1 MKRRNLYTLILII
14 TVAVIFA
21 VGLSMLVLPQKDLS
35 LHQNEKKTIFGGVY
49 MTLNNPFYQIIDTEM
64 RSLIEANNGILLTR
78 NPSLNAERQQEQIL
92 ELVDLGAKAIF
103 VNPVDVDNIA
113 PALLKAREKNV
124 KIIAI
129 DTNFPDNNLADCT
142 IVSDN
147 YLAGMQCGQH
157 LLAHRSSAH
166 IALLT
171 HQQALSAQERIDGFR
186 NAIKDKSEFQ
196 VVATEDCLGQLELAM
211 PAMEKILQEH
221 PEADVV
227 MALNDP
233 AAMGAVAAL
242 QHAGR
247 LSGTSVYGVDG
258 SPDVKEMI
266 ANGAITATAGQEPRK
281 IGILAV
287 ESAFRL
293 LGMKNTLPQ
302 PQRLNI
308 DQYNDQSVIALPTIL
323 LTRDNLSQHPNI
335 GY

>member
-103 VNPVDVDNIA
+103 VNPVDVNNIA
-113 PALLKAREKNV
+113 PALIKAREKNV

-171 HQQALSAQERIDGFR
+171 HQQAMSAQERIDGFR

-221 PEADVV
+221 PEVNVV

-266 ANGAITATAGQEPRK
+266 ANGAITATAGQDPRK

-293 LGMKNTLPQ
+293 LGMKNSL

-323 LTRDNLSQHPNI
+323 LTKDNLSQHPNI

>member
-113 PALLKAREKNV
+113 PALIKAREKNV

-171 HQQALSAQERIDGFR
+171 HQQAMSAQERIDGFR

-196 VVATEDCLGQLELAM
+196 VVAAEDCLGQLELAM

-221 PEADVV
+221 PEVDVV

-247 LSGTSVYGVDG
+247 LGGTSVYGVDG

-266 ANGAITATAGQEPRK
+266 ANGVITATAGQEPRK

-293 LGMKNTLPQ
+293 LGMKNSL

>member
-21 VGLSMLVLPQKDLS
+21 VGLSMLILPQKDLS

-64 RSLIEANNGILLTR
+64 RSLIEANNGVLLTR

-113 PALLKAREKNV
+113 PALIKAREKNV

-157 LLAHRSSAH
+157 LLAHRNSAH

-171 HQQALSAQERIDGFR
+171 HQQAMSAQERIDGFR

-221 PEADVV
+221 PEVDVV

-233 AAMGAVAAL
+233 AAMGSVAAL

-247 LSGTSVYGVDG
+247 LDGTSVYGVDG

-293 LGMKNTLPQ
+293 LGMKNSLQ
-302 PQRLNI
+302 QRLNI

>member
-113 PALLKAREKNV
+113 PALIKAREKNV

-157 LLAHRSSAH
+157 LLAHRKSAH

-171 HQQALSAQERIDGFR
+171 HQQAMSALERIDGFR

-221 PEADVV
+221 PEVDVV

-293 LGMKNTLPQ
+293 LGMKNSL

-308 DQYNDQSVIALPTIL
+308 DQDNEQSVIALPTIL

>member
-64 RSLIEANNGILLTR
+64 RSLIEANNGVLLTR

-103 VNPVDVDNIA
+103 VNPVDVDNIS
-113 PALLKAREKNV
+113 PALIKAREKNV

-171 HQQALSAQERIDGFR
+171 HQQAMSAQERIDGFC

-221 PEADVV
+221 PEVDVV

-293 LGMKNTLPQ
+293 LGMKNSL

-323 LTRDNLSQHPNI
+323 LTKDNLSQHPNI

>member
-21 VGLSMLVLPQKDLS
+21 VGLSMLILPQKDLS

-64 RSLIEANNGILLTR
+64 RSLIEANNGVLLTR

-113 PALLKAREKNV
+113 PALIKAREKNV

-171 HQQALSAQERIDGFR
+171 HQQAMSAQERIDGFR

-221 PEADVV
+221 PEVDVV

-293 LGMKNTLPQ
+293 LGMKNSL

-323 LTRDNLSQHPNI
+323 LTRDNLNQHPNI

>member
-113 PALLKAREKNV
+113 PALIKAREKNV

-171 HQQALSAQERIDGFR
+171 HQQAMSAQERIDGFR

-221 PEADVV
+221 PEVDVV

-247 LSGTSVYGVDG
+247 LSGTSVYGVDS
-258 SPDVKEMI
+258 SPDVKKMI
-266 ANGAITATAGQEPRK
+266 ANGAITATAGQDPRK

-293 LGMKNTLPQ
+293 LGMKNSL

-308 DQYNDQSVIALPTIL
+308 NQYNDQSVIALPTIL

>member
-1 MKRRNLYTLILII
+1 MKRRNIYTLILII

-21 VGLSMLVLPQKDLS
+21 VGLSLLVLPQKDLS

-64 RSLIEANNGILLTR
+64 RSLIEANNGVLLTR

-113 PALLKAREKNV
+113 PALIKAREKNV

-171 HQQALSAQERIDGFR
+171 HQQAMSAQERIDGFR

-221 PEADVV
+221 PEVNVV

-266 ANGAITATAGQEPRK
+266 DHGAITATAGQEPRK

-302 PQRLNI
+302 RFNI
-308 DQYNDQSVIALPTIL
+308 DQFNGQSVIALPTIL

>member
-21 VGLSMLVLPQKDLS
+21 VGLSMLILPQKDLS

-64 RSLIEANNGILLTR
+64 RSLIEANNGVLLTR

-113 PALLKAREKNV
+113 PALIKAREKNV

-171 HQQALSAQERIDGFR
+171 HQQAMSAQERIDGFR

-211 PAMEKILQEH
+211 PAMEKILHEH
-221 PEADVV
+221 PDVDVV

-293 LGMKNTLPQ
+293 LGMKNSL

-308 DQYNDQSVIALPTIL
+308 DQYNEQSVIALPTIL

>member
-113 PALLKAREKNV
+113 PALIKAREKNV

-171 HQQALSAQERIDGFR
+171 HQQAMSAQERIDGFR

-221 PEADVV
+221 PEVDVV

-242 QHAGR
+242 QHAER

-281 IGILAV
+281 IAILAV

-302 PQRLNI
+302 RFNI
-308 DQYNDQSVIALPTIL
+308 DQYNDQSVITLPTIL
-323 LTRDNLSQHPNI
+323 LTRDNLNQHPNI

>member
-113 PALLKAREKNV
+113 PALEKARQKNV

-129 DTNFPDNNLADCT
+129 DTNLPDNNLADCT
-142 IVSDN
+142 IISDN
-147 YLAGMQCGQH
+147 YLAGQQCAQH
-157 LLAHRSSAH
+157 LLTHRAKAR

-171 HQQALSAQERIDGFR
+171 HHQAKSAQERINGFL
-186 NAIKDKSEFQ
+186 ASIKDKPEFQ
-196 VVATEDCLGQLELAM
+196 VVATADCLGQLELAM

-221 PEADVV
+221 PDVDVV

-266 ANGAITATAGQEPRK
+266 AHGAITATAGQEPRK

-287 ESAFRL
+287 QSAFHI
-293 LGMKNTLPQ
+293 LGIKNNLPQ
-302 PQRLNI
+302 GAANR
-308 DQYNDQSVIALPTIL
+308 QYQEEKIISLPTIL
-323 LTRDNLSQHPNI
+323 LTKDNLSQYPNI

>member
-113 PALLKAREKNV
+113 PALIKAREKNV

-171 HQQALSAQERIDGFR
+171 HQQAMSAQERIDGFR

-221 PEADVV
+221 PEVDVV

-247 LSGTSVYGVDG
+247 LSDTSVYGVDG

-266 ANGAITATAGQEPRK
+266 AHGAITATAGQEPRK

-302 PQRLNI
+302 RFNI
-308 DQYNDQSVIALPTIL
+308 DQYNDQSVITLPTIL
-323 LTRDNLSQHPNI
+323 LTRDNLNQHPNI

>member
-64 RSLIEANNGILLTR
+64 RSLIEANNGVLLTR

-103 VNPVDVDNIA
+103 VNPVYVDNIA
-113 PALLKAREKNV
+113 PALIKAREKNV

-171 HQQALSAQERIDGFR
+171 HQQAMSAQERIDGFR
-186 NAIKDKSEFQ
+186 NAIKNKSEFQ

-221 PEADVV
+221 PDVDVV

-258 SPDVKEMI
+258 SPDVKGMI
-266 ANGAITATAGQEPRK
+266 ARGAITATAGQEPRK

-302 PQRLNI
+302 RFSI
-308 DQYNDQSVIALPTIL
+308 DQDNGQSVITLPTIL
-323 LTRDNLSQHPNI
+323 LTRDNLSQYPNI

>member
-14 TVAVIFA
+14 TVAVILA

-64 RSLIEANNGILLTR
+64 RSLIEANNGVLLTR

-113 PALLKAREKNV
+113 PALIKAREKNV

-171 HQQALSAQERIDGFR
+171 HQQAMSAQERIDGFR

-221 PEADVV
+221 PEVDVV

-233 AAMGAVAAL
+233 AAMRAVAAL

-293 LGMKNTLPQ
+293 LGMKNSL

>member
-113 PALLKAREKNV
+113 PALIKAREKNV

-171 HQQALSAQERIDGFR
+171 HQQAMSAQERIDGFR

-221 PEADVV
+221 PEVDVV

-266 ANGAITATAGQEPRK
+266 AHGAITATAGQNPHK

-302 PQRLNI
+302 RFNI
-308 DQYNDQSVIALPTIL
+308 DQYNGQSVIALPTIL

>member
-103 VNPVDVDNIA
+103 VNPVDVDNIT
-113 PALLKAREKNV
+113 PALIKAREKNV

-171 HQQALSAQERIDGFR
+171 HQQAMSAQERIDGFR

-221 PEADVV
+221 PEVDVV

-247 LSGTSVYGVDG
+247 LSSTSVYGVDG

-281 IGILAV
+281 ICILAV

-302 PQRLNI
+302 RFNI
-308 DQYNDQSVIALPTIL
+308 DQDNGQSVITLPTIL
-323 LTRDNLSQHPNI
+323 LTRDNLSQYPNI

>member
-113 PALLKAREKNV
+113 PALIKAREKNV

-171 HQQALSAQERIDGFR
+171 HQQAMSAQERIDGFR

-221 PEADVV
+221 PEVDVV

-233 AAMGAVAAL
+233 AAMGAIAAL
-242 QHAGR
+242 QHTGR

-293 LGMKNTLPQ
+293 LGMKNSL

>member
-113 PALLKAREKNV
+113 PALIKAREKNV

-171 HQQALSAQERIDGFR
+171 HQQAMSAQERIDGFR

-211 PAMEKILQEH
+211 PAMGKILQEH
-221 PEADVV
+221 PEVDVV

-258 SPDVKEMI
+258 SPNVKEMI

-302 PQRLNI
+302 RFNI
-308 DQYNDQSVIALPTIL
+308 DQDNGQSVITLPTIL
-323 LTRDNLSQHPNI
+323 LTRDNLSQYHNI

>member
-64 RSLIEANNGILLTR
+64 RSLIEANNGVLLTR

-113 PALLKAREKNV
+113 PALIKAREKNV

-171 HQQALSAQERIDGFR
+171 HQQAMSAQERIDGFR

-221 PEADVV
+221 PDVDVV

-247 LSGTSVYGVDG
+247 LSGTYVYGVDG

-266 ANGAITATAGQEPRK
+266 ANGAITATAGQESRK

-293 LGMKNTLPQ
+293 LGMKNSL

-323 LTRDNLSQHPNI
+323 LTKDNLSQHPNI

>member
-49 MTLNNPFYQIIDTEM
+49 TTLNNPFYQIIDTEM

-113 PALLKAREKNV
+113 PALIKAREKNV

-171 HQQALSAQERIDGFR
+171 HQQAMSAQERIDGFR

-221 PEADVV
+221 PEVDVV

-258 SPDVKEMI
+258 SPNVKEMI

-302 PQRLNI
+302 RFNI
-308 DQYNDQSVIALPTIL
+308 DQDNGQSVITLPTIL
-323 LTRDNLSQHPNI
+323 LTRDNLSQYPNI

>member
-21 VGLSMLVLPQKDLS
+21 VGLSMLVLPKKDLS

-113 PALLKAREKNV
+113 PALIKAREKNV

-171 HQQALSAQERIDGFR
+171 HQQAMSAQERIDGFR

-221 PEADVV
+221 PEVDVV

-293 LGMKNTLPQ
+293 LGMKNSL

-308 DQYNDQSVIALPTIL
+308 DQDNEQSVIALPTIL

>member
-49 MTLNNPFYQIIDTEM
+49 MTLHNPFYQIIDTEM
-64 RSLIEANNGILLTR
+64 RSLIEANNGVLLTR

-113 PALLKAREKNV
+113 PALIKAREKDV

-171 HQQALSAQERIDGFR
+171 HQQAMSAQERIDGFR

-221 PEADVV
+221 PEVDVV

-247 LSGTSVYGVDG
+247 LNGTSVYGVDG

-281 IGILAV
+281 IGIMAV

-293 LGMKNTLPQ
+293 LGMKNSL

-308 DQYNDQSVIALPTIL
+308 DQYNGQSVIALPTIL
-323 LTRDNLSQHPNI
+323 LTRDNLSQYPNI

>member
-35 LHQNEKKTIFGGVY
+35 LHQNEKKIIFGGVY

-113 PALLKAREKNV
+113 PALIKAREKNV

-171 HQQALSAQERIDGFR
+171 HQQAMSAQERIDGFR

-221 PEADVV
+221 PAADVV
-227 MALNDP
+227 TALNDP
-233 AAMGAVAAL
+233 AAMRAVAAL

-266 ANGAITATAGQEPRK
+266 ANGVITATAGQEPRK

-293 LGMKNTLPQ
+293 LGMKNSL

-323 LTRDNLSQHPNI
+323 LTRDNLSQYPNI

>member
-1 MKRRNLYTLILII
+1 MKRRNLYTLVLIVTAALALI
-14 TVAVIFA
+14 G
-21 VGLSMLVLPQKDLS
+21 GLALLVLPQKDLS
-35 LHQNEKKTIFGGVY
+35 LHQNEKKTIFGAVY

-92 ELVDLGAKAIF
+92 ELVNLGAKAIF

-113 PALLKAREKNV
+113 PALEKARQKNV

-147 YLAGMQCGQH
+147 YLAGQQCAQH
-157 LLAHRSSAH
+157 LLTHRAKAR

-171 HQQALSAQERIDGFR
+171 HHQAKSAQERINGFL
-186 NAIKDKSEFQ
+186 ASIKDKPEFQ
-196 VVATEDCLGQLELAM
+196 VVATADCLGQLELAM

-221 PEADVV
+221 PDVDVV

-266 ANGAITATAGQEPRK
+266 AHGAITATAGQEPRK

-287 ESAFRL
+287 QSAFHI
-293 LGMKNTLPQ
+293 LGIKNNLPQ
-302 PQRLNI
+302 GTTNS
-308 DQYNDQSVIALPTIL
+308 QYQEQKIIALPTIL
-323 LTRDNLSQHPNI
+323 LTKDNLSQYPNI

>member
-64 RSLIEANNGILLTR
+64 RSLIEANNGVLLTR

-113 PALLKAREKNV
+113 PALIKAREKNV

-157 LLAHRSSAH
+157 LLAHRKSAH

-171 HQQALSAQERIDGFR
+171 HQQAMSAQERIDGFR

-221 PEADVV
+221 PEVDVV

-233 AAMGAVAAL
+233 AAMGAIAAL

-293 LGMKNTLPQ
+293 LGMKNSL

-308 DQYNDQSVIALPTIL
+308 DQYNEQSVIALPTIL
-323 LTRDNLSQHPNI
+323 LTRDNLSQYSNI

>member
-113 PALLKAREKNV
+113 PALIKAREKDV

-171 HQQALSAQERIDGFR
+171 HQQAMSAQERIDGFR

-221 PEADVV
+221 PEVDVV

-247 LSGTSVYGVDG
+247 LNGTSVYGVDG

-281 IGILAV
+281 IGIMAV

-293 LGMKNTLPQ
+293 LGMKNSL

-308 DQYNDQSVIALPTIL
+308 DQYNGQSVIALPTIL
-323 LTRDNLSQHPNI
+323 LTRDNLSQYPNI

>member
-35 LHQNEKKTIFGGVY
+35 LHQNEKKTIFGVVC

-78 NPSLNAERQQEQIL
+78 NPSLNDERQQEQIL

-113 PALLKAREKNV
+113 PALIKAREKNV

-171 HQQALSAQERIDGFR
+171 HQQAMSAQERIDGFR
-186 NAIKDKSEFQ
+186 NTIKDKSEFQ

-221 PEADVV
+221 PEVDVV

-293 LGMKNTLPQ
+293 LGMKNSL

-308 DQYNDQSVIALPTIL
+308 DQYNNQSVIVLPTIL

>member
-113 PALLKAREKNV
+113 PALIKAREKNV

-171 HQQALSAQERIDGFR
+171 HQQAMSAQERIDGFR

-221 PEADVV
+221 PEVDVV

-266 ANGAITATAGQEPRK
+266 ANGAITATAGQDPRK

-293 LGMKNTLPQ
+293 LGMKNSL

-323 LTRDNLSQHPNI
+323 LTKDNISQHPNI

>member
-14 TVAVIFA
+14 TVAMIFA

-49 MTLNNPFYQIIDTEM
+49 MTLNNPFYQIIDTEMRSLIEANNGILLTRNPFYQIIDTEM

-113 PALLKAREKNV
+113 PALEKARQKNV

-147 YLAGMQCGQH
+147 YLAGQQCAQH
-157 LLAHRSSAH
+157 LLTHRPKAR

-171 HQQALSAQERIDGFR
+171 HHQAKSAQERINGFL
-186 NAIKDKSEFQ
+186 ASIKDKPEFQ
-196 VVATEDCLGQLELAM
+196 VVATADCLGQLELAM

-221 PEADVV
+221 PDVDVV

-242 QHAGR
+242 QHAGQ

-266 ANGAITATAGQEPRK
+266 AHGAITATAGQEPRK
-281 IGILAV
+281 IGSCEGDKLY
-287 ESAFRL
+287 E
-293 LGMKNTLPQ
+293 
-302 PQRLNI
+302 
-308 DQYNDQSVIALPTIL
+308 
-323 LTRDNLSQHPNI
+323 
-335 GY
+335 

>member
-49 MTLNNPFYQIIDTEM
+49 MTLNNPFYQVIDTEM

-113 PALLKAREKNV
+113 PALIKAREKNV

-171 HQQALSAQERIDGFR
+171 HQQAMSAQERIDGFR

-221 PEADVV
+221 PEVDVV

-233 AAMGAVAAL
+233 AAMGAVAAM

-293 LGMKNTLPQ
+293 LGMKNSL

-308 DQYNDQSVIALPTIL
+308 DQYNNQSVIALPTIL

>member
-113 PALLKAREKNV
+113 PALIKAREKNV

-157 LLAHRSSAH
+157 LLSHRNSAH

-171 HQQALSAQERIDGFR
+171 HQQAMSAQERIDGFR

-221 PEADVV
+221 PEVDVV

-266 ANGAITATAGQEPRK
+266 AHGAITATAGQEPRK

-293 LGMKNTLPQ
+293 LGMKNSLPQ
-302 PQRLNI
+302 RFHI

>member
-113 PALLKAREKNV
+113 PALIKAREKNV

-171 HQQALSAQERIDGFR
+171 HQQAMSAQERIDGFR

-221 PEADVV
+221 PEVDVV

-242 QHAGR
+242 QHAER

-302 PQRLNI
+302 RFNI
-308 DQYNDQSVIALPTIL
+308 DQYNDQSVITLPTIL
-323 LTRDNLSQHPNI
+323 LTRDNLNQHPNI

>member
-64 RSLIEANNGILLTR
+64 RSLIEANNGVLLTR

-113 PALLKAREKNV
+113 PALIKAREKDV

-171 HQQALSAQERIDGFR
+171 HQQAMSAQERIDGFR

-221 PEADVV
+221 PEVDVV

-293 LGMKNTLPQ
+293 LGMKNSLPQ
-302 PQRLNI
+302 RFNI
-308 DQYNDQSVIALPTIL
+308 DQYNGQSVITLPTIL
-323 LTRDNLSQHPNI
+323 LTKDNLSQHPNI

>member
-21 VGLSMLVLPQKDLS
+21 VGLSLLVFAQKDLS

-64 RSLIEANNGILLTR
+64 RSLIEANNGVLLTR

-113 PALLKAREKNV
+113 PALEKARQKNV

-142 IVSDN
+142 IISDN
-147 YLAGMQCGQH
+147 YLAGQQCAQH
-157 LLAHRSSAH
+157 LLTHRPKAR

-171 HQQALSAQERIDGFR
+171 HHQAKSAQERIAGFLDY
-186 NAIKDKSEFQ
+186 IKDKPEFQ
-196 VVATEDCLGQLELAM
+196 VVATADCLGQLELAM

-221 PEADVV
+221 PDVDVV

-266 ANGAITATAGQEPRK
+266 AHGAITATAGQEPRK

-287 ESAFRL
+287 QSAFHI
-293 LGMKNTLPQ
+293 LGIKNNLPQ
-302 PQRLNI
+302 GATNS
-308 DQYNDQSVIALPTIL
+308 QYQEQKIISLPTVL
-323 LTRDNLSQHPNI
+323 LTRDNLSQYPNI